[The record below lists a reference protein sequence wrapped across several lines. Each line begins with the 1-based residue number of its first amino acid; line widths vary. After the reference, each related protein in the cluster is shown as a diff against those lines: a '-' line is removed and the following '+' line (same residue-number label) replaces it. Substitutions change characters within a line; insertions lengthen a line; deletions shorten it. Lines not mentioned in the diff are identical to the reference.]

1 MEDIVPALLQR
12 LQRLFDANI
21 ANDGQLQAL
30 LETLAKGGAG
40 YAQAEDAA
48 WQIGDAL
55 ARAFGQGLT
64 AQALPDGRLYWNI
77 ADRALRPLLEQG
89 YTMAVDAA
97 CAAQDALNAAGGI
110 GIRVQRPK
118 PNKDRID
125 GLLNAACA
133 KENFEEAAALL
144 DAPVRTLAQS
154 AADDTLRANV
164 AFQGKAGLR
173 PTVIRKA
180 ESKCCKWCAALAGRY
195 TYPDVPKDVFR
206 RHANCRCVV
215 EYDPGGGK
223 KQNVWSKRW
232 TDPEERAILEERKR
246 VGLRDE
252 WAEAEER
259 RNDAKARE
267 TGITTAS
274 IQRIHRLPSTI
285 LTPQAQQQLVGEHK
299 KLLLAANR
307 YAPGTE
313 VARCYTL
320 DIKPLCDVVVG
331 EPGRPRVKIPTFQ
344 QPYLVM
350 HNHPD
355 GGSFSPNDLRNFA
368 NNPNIRVATV
378 VGNNGKVYALEKL
391 DSFDEEK
398 IKTATYNAL
407 LSMKE
412 ASTLQ
417 QAVEIMKSTLQEVQN
432 YGAQY
437 FIG

>member
-1 MEDIVPALLQR
+1 
-12 LQRLFDANI
+12 
-21 ANDGQLQAL
+21 
-30 LETLAKGGAG
+30 
-40 YAQAEDAA
+40 
-48 WQIGDAL
+48 
-55 ARAFGQGLT
+55 
-64 AQALPDGRLYWNI
+64 
-77 ADRALRPLLEQG
+77 
-89 YTMAVDAA
+89 MAPP
-97 CAAQDALNAAGGI
+97 GI

-259 RNDAKARE
+259 RNGAKARE

-285 LTPQAQQQLVGEHK
+285 LTPQAQQRLVGEHK
-299 KLLLAANR
+299 RLLLAANR
-307 YAPGTE
+307 YPPGTE

-320 DIKPLCDVVVG
+320 DIEPLCDVMVG
-331 EPGRPRVKIPTFQ
+331 EPDRARVKIPTFQ

-355 GGSFSPNDLRNFA
+355 GSPFSPNDLRNFA

-391 DSFDEEK
+391 DGFDEK
-398 IKTATYNAL
+398 AVKGIADDVYDLIT
-407 LSMKE
+407 S
-412 ASTLQ
+412 ASSLQ
-417 QAVEIMKSTLQEVQN
+417 QAFEAVEKCLKENQK
-432 YGAQY
+432 YGFQLL
-437 FIG
+437 FGS